1 MNTLTIHGKTATVGE
16 VWHIMHFDEHREI
29 REFDLHHDKVNDII
43 LDLVHQGQT
52 VTKRVRD
59 EVERDCVICDLG
71 HGDWCY
77 FSDLY
82 RRVK

>member
-1 MNTLTIHGKTATVGE
+1 MD
-16 VWHIMHFDEHREI
+16 FDEDREI
-29 REFDLHHDKVNDII
+29 REFDLHHDKVSDII

-59 EVERDCVICDLG
+59 DVERDCVICDLG